1 VQSAS
6 RNVFE
11 ENSLVMEAL
20 KKRGNNIVAKAF
32 GDQLRDESARKRPCL
47 EK

>member
-11 ENSLVMEAL
+11 ENTLVMEAL
-20 KKRGNNIVAKAF
+20 RKRGNNIVAQAF
-32 GDQLRDESARKRPCL
+32 GNELRDERARKRPCL